1 MNFQSILSDLKAKKY
16 QPVYFLM
23 GEESYFID
31 LISDYIINEV
41 LDDTEKEFNQTVLY
55 AKDIDVQT
63 VISTA
68 KQFPLMGKRTVVIIK
83 EAQQL
88 KKIEQLENYLNNP
101 QESTILVFCYKYKS
115 LDKRKSLYKI
125 LSKKAVLFESKKL
138 YDNQVPA
145 WIVNY
150 LSSKQYKIGHKA
162 SHLIAEY
169 LGNDLNK
176 ISNELEKLMII
187 LPANSEITS
196 ESIESNIGISKDYNN
211 FELTNALAKKDIIKS
226 NRIANFFSKNP
237 KENPLVVSVGVI
249 FNFFQKVLLYHTIID
264 KSSNNVARLLKIN
277 PYFIKDYQ
285 IAAKNYSKSKSI
297 EVIGLCRTYDMKSK
311 GVDNHS
317 INDGELLK
325 EFLFKILH

>member
-31 LISDYIINEV
+31 FISDYIINEV
-41 LDDTEKEFNQTVLY
+41 LNDTEKEFNQTVLY

-297 EVIGLCRTYDMKSK
+297 EIIGLCRTYDMKSK

>member
-41 LDDTEKEFNQTVLY
+41 LNDTEKEFNQTVLY

-68 KQFPLMGKRTVVIIK
+68 KRFPLIGKRTVVIIK

-115 LDKRKSLYKI
+115 LDKRKSIYKI

-176 ISNELEKLMII
+176 ISNELDKLMII

-211 FELTNALAKKDIIKS
+211 FELTNAIAKKDIIKS

>member
-1 MNFQSILSDLKAKKY
+1 
-16 QPVYFLM
+16 M

-31 LISDYIINEV
+31 FISDYIINEV
-41 LDDTEKEFNQTVLY
+41 LNDTEKEFNQTVLY

-115 LDKRKSLYKI
+115 LDKRKSIYKI

>member
-41 LDDTEKEFNQTVLY
+41 LNDTEKEFNQTVLY

-68 KQFPLMGKRTVVIIK
+68 KRFPLIGKRTVVIIK

-115 LDKRKSLYKI
+115 LDKRKSIYKI

-176 ISNELEKLMII
+176 ISNELDKLMII

>member
-1 MNFQSILSDLKAKKY
+1 MNFEAILSDLKAKKY

-23 GEESYFID
+23 GEESYYID
-31 LISDYIINEV
+31 YISDYISNEV
-41 LDDTEKEFNQTVLY
+41 LNDTEKEFNQTVLY

-68 KQFPLMGKRTVVIIK
+68 KQFPFMGERMVVIIK

-88 KKIEQLENYLNNP
+88 KKIELLENYLKNP
-101 QESTILVFCYKYKS
+101 QESTILVFCHKYKS
-115 LDKRKSLYKI
+115 LDKRKSIYKT

-150 LSSKQYKIGHKA
+150 LSYKQYKIGHKA

-176 ISNELEKLMII
+176 VSNELDKLMII
-187 LPANSEITS
+187 TSANSEITA
-196 ESIESNIGISKDYNN
+196 ESIETNIGISKDYNN
-211 FELTNALAKKDIIKS
+211 FELTNALAKKDILKS
-226 NRIANFFSKNP
+226 NRIANFFAQNSKD
-237 KENPLVVSVGVI
+237 NPLVVSVGVI
-249 FNFFQKVLLYHTIID
+249 FNFFQKVLLYHTLID
-264 KSSNNVARLLKIN
+264 KSSNNAARVLKVN
-277 PYFIKDYQ
+277 PYFIKDFQ
-285 IAAKNYSKSKSI
+285 MAARNYSKRKSMDI
-297 EVIGLCRTYDMKSK
+297 IGLCRKYDMKSK

>member
-1 MNFQSILSDLKAKKY
+1 MNFEAILSDLKAKKY

-23 GEESYFID
+23 GEESYYID
-31 LISDYIINEV
+31 YISDYISNEV
-41 LDDTEKEFNQTVLY
+41 LNDTEKEFNQTVLY

-68 KQFPLMGKRTVVIIK
+68 KQFPFMGERMVVIVK

-115 LDKRKSLYKI
+115 FDKRKSIYKT

-145 WIVNY
+145 WIANY

-176 ISNELEKLMII
+176 VSNELEKMII
-187 LPANSEITS
+187 ITPANSEITA
-196 ESIESNIGISKDYNN
+196 ESIETNIGISKDYNN
-211 FELTNALAKKDIIKS
+211 FELTNALAKKDILKS
-226 NRIANFFSKNP
+226 NRIANFFAQNP
-237 KENPLVVSVGVI
+237 KDNPLVVSVGVI
-249 FNFFQKVLLYHTIID
+249 FNFFQKVLLYHTLTD
-264 KSSNNVARLLKIN
+264 KTSNNAARVLKVH
-277 PYFIKDYQ
+277 PDFIIEYQ
-285 IAAKNYSKSKSI
+285 MAARNYS
-297 EVIGLCRTYDMKSK
+297 
-311 GVDNHS
+311 
-317 INDGELLK
+317 
-325 EFLFKILH
+325 

>member
-31 LISDYIINEV
+31 FISDYIINEV
-41 LDDTEKEFNQTVLY
+41 LNDTEKEFNQTVLY

-68 KQFPLMGKRTVVIIK
+68 KQFPVMGKRTVVIIK

-115 LDKRKSLYKI
+115 LDKRKSIYKI

>member
-1 MNFQSILSDLKAKKY
+1 MNFEAILSDLKSKKY

-31 LISDYIINEV
+31 YITDYISNEI
-41 LDDTEKEFNQTVLY
+41 LNDTEKEFNQTVLY

-63 VISTA
+63 IISTA
-68 KQFPLMGKRTVVIIK
+68 KQFPFMGERMVVIVK

-101 QESTILVFCYKYKS
+101 HKSTILVFCYKYKS
-115 LDKRKSLYKI
+115 LDKRKSIYKI

-145 WIVNY
+145 WIENY
-150 LSSKQYKIGHKA
+150 LSSMQYKIEHKA
-162 SHLIAEY
+162 SNLIAEF

-176 ISNELEKLMII
+176 VSNELDKLMII
-187 LPANSEITS
+187 TPPNSEITA
-196 ESIESNIGISKDYNN
+196 EIIETNIGISKDFNN
-211 FELTNALAKKDIIKS
+211 FELTNALAKKDILKC
-226 NRIANFFSKNP
+226 NRIANYFAQNP
-237 KENPLVVSVGVI
+237 KNNPFIVSVSVI
-249 FNFFQKVLLYHTIID
+249 FNFFQKILLYHTLTN
-264 KSSNNVARLLKIN
+264 KSNSNVARVLNVN

-285 IAAKNYSKSKSI
+285 IAAMNYNKRKSMDI
-297 EVIGLCRTYDMKSK
+297 IGLCRTYDMKSK

-317 INDGELLK
+317 INEGELLK

>member
-1 MNFQSILSDLKAKKY
+1 MNFEAILSDLKAKKY

-23 GEESYFID
+23 GEESYYID
-31 LISDYIINEV
+31 YISDYITSEV
-41 LDDTEKEFNQTVLY
+41 LNDTEKEFNQTVLY

-68 KQFPLMGKRTVVIIK
+68 KQFPFMGERMVVIVK

-101 QESTILVFCYKYKS
+101 QESTILVFCHKYKS
-115 LDKRKSLYKI
+115 LDKRKSIYKT
-125 LSKKAVLFESKKL
+125 LSKKALLFESKKL

-176 ISNELEKLMII
+176 VSNELDKLMII
-187 LPANSEITS
+187 TPANSEITA
-196 ESIESNIGISKDYNN
+196 ESIETNIGISKDYNN
-211 FELTNALAKKDIIKS
+211 FELTNALAKKDILKS
-226 NRIANFFSKNP
+226 NRIANFFAQNP
-237 KENPLVVSVGVI
+237 KDNPLVVSVGII
-249 FNFFQKVLLYHTIID
+249 FNFFQKVLLYHTLKD
-264 KSSNNVARLLKIN
+264 KSSNNAARVLKVN

-285 IAAKNYSKSKSI
+285 MAARNYSKRKSMDI
-297 EVIGLCRTYDMKSK
+297 IGLCRIYDMKSK

>member
-1 MNFQSILSDLKAKKY
+1 MNFEAILSDLKAKKY

-23 GEESYFID
+23 GEESYYID
-31 LISDYIINEV
+31 YISDYISNEV
-41 LDDTEKEFNQTVLY
+41 LNDTEKEFNQTVLY

-68 KQFPLMGKRTVVIIK
+68 KQFPFMGERMVVIVK

-101 QESTILVFCYKYKS
+101 QESTILVFCHKYKS
-115 LDKRKSLYKI
+115 LDKRKSIYKT

-150 LSSKQYKIGHKA
+150 LASKQYKIGHKA

-176 ISNELEKLMII
+176 VSNELDKLII
-187 LPANSEITS
+187 ITPPNSEITA
-196 ESIESNIGISKDYNN
+196 ESIETNIGISKDYNN
-211 FELTNALAKKDIIKS
+211 FELTNALAKKDILKS
-226 NRIANFFSKNP
+226 NRIANFFAQNP
-237 KENPLVVSVGVI
+237 KDNPLVVSVGVI
-249 FNFFQKVLLYHTIID
+249 FNFFQKVLLYHTLSD
-264 KSSNNVARLLKIN
+264 KSGNNAARVLKVN

-285 IAAKNYSKSKSI
+285 MAARNYSKRKSMDI
-297 EVIGLCRTYDMKSK
+297 I
-311 GVDNHS
+311 
-317 INDGELLK
+317 
-325 EFLFKILH
+325 

>member
-31 LISDYIINEV
+31 FISDYIINEV
-41 LDDTEKEFNQTVLY
+41 LNDTEKEFNQTVLY

-115 LDKRKSLYKI
+115 LDRRKSIYKI

-150 LSSKQYKIGHKA
+150 LTSKQYKIGHKA

-311 GVDNHS
+311 GVDNQS

>member
-1 MNFQSILSDLKAKKY
+1 MNFEAILSDLKAKKY

-23 GEESYFID
+23 GEESYYID
-31 LISDYIINEV
+31 SISDHISSQV
-41 LDDTEKEFNQTVLY
+41 LNDTEKEFNQTILY
-55 AKDIDVQT
+55 GKDTDVQT

-68 KQFPLMGKRTVVIIK
+68 KQFPFMGERMVVIVK

-88 KKIEQLENYLNNP
+88 KKIEQLENYLNKP
-101 QESTILVFCYKYKS
+101 QESTILVLCHKYKS
-115 LDKRKSLYKI
+115 LDKRKSIYKT

-138 YDNQVPA
+138 YDNQVPS

-176 ISNELEKLMII
+176 VSNELDKLMII
-187 LPANSEITS
+187 TPANSEITA
-196 ESIESNIGISKDYNN
+196 ESVETNIGISKDYNN
-211 FELTNALAKKDIIKS
+211 FELTNALAKKDILKS
-226 NRIANFFSKNP
+226 NRIANFFAQNP
-237 KENPLVVSVGVI
+237 KDNPLVVSVGVI
-249 FNFFQKVLLYHTIID
+249 FNFFQKVLLYHTLTD
-264 KSSNNVARLLKIN
+264 KSSNNAARVLKVN

-285 IAAKNYSKSKSI
+285 MAARNYSKRKSMDI
-297 EVIGLCRTYDMKSK
+297 IGLCRTYDMKSK

>member
-31 LISDYIINEV
+31 FISDYIINEV

-115 LDKRKSLYKI
+115 LDKRKSIYKI

-211 FELTNALAKKDIIKS
+211 FELTNALAKKDIIKA

-264 KSSNNVARLLKIN
+264 KSSNNVARMLKIN

-311 GVDNHS
+311 GVNNHS

>member
-1 MNFQSILSDLKAKKY
+1 MNFEAILSDLKAKKY

-23 GEESYFID
+23 GEESYYID
-31 LISDYIINEV
+31 YISDYISNEV
-41 LDDTEKEFNQTVLY
+41 LNDTEKEFNQTVLY

-68 KQFPLMGKRTVVIIK
+68 KQFPFMGERMVVIVK

-101 QESTILVFCYKYKS
+101 QESTILVFCHKYKS
-115 LDKRKSLYKI
+115 LDKRKSIYKT

-176 ISNELEKLMII
+176 VSNELDKLMII
-187 LPANSEITS
+187 TPANSEITA
-196 ESIESNIGISKDYNN
+196 ESIETNIGISKDYNN
-211 FELTNALAKKDIIKS
+211 FELTNALAKKDILKS
-226 NRIANFFSKNP
+226 NRIANFFAQSP
-237 KENPLVVSVGVI
+237 KDNPLVVSVGVI
-249 FNFFQKVLLYHTIID
+249 FNFFQKVLLYHTLKD
-264 KSSNNVARLLKIN
+264 KSSNNAARVLKVN

-285 IAAKNYSKSKSI
+285 IAARNYSKRKSMDI
-297 EVIGLCRTYDMKSK
+297 IGLCRIYDMKSK

>member
-1 MNFQSILSDLKAKKY
+1 
-16 QPVYFLM
+16 M

-31 LISDYIINEV
+31 FISDYIINEV
-41 LDDTEKEFNQTVLY
+41 LNDTEKEFNQTVLY

-115 LDKRKSLYKI
+115 LDKRKSIYKI

-187 LPANSEITS
+187 IPANSEITS

>member
-1 MNFQSILSDLKAKKY
+1 M
-16 QPVYFLM
+16 
-23 GEESYFID
+23 
-31 LISDYIINEV
+31 
-41 LDDTEKEFNQTVLY
+41 
-55 AKDIDVQT
+55 
-63 VISTA
+63 
-68 KQFPLMGKRTVVIIK
+68 
-83 EAQQL
+83 
-88 KKIEQLENYLNNP
+88 
-101 QESTILVFCYKYKS
+101 
-115 LDKRKSLYKI
+115 
-125 LSKKAVLFESKKL
+125 
-138 YDNQVPA
+138 PA

>member
-41 LDDTEKEFNQTVLY
+41 LNDTEKEFNQTVLY

-68 KQFPLMGKRTVVIIK
+68 KRFPLIGKRTVVIIK

-115 LDKRKSLYKI
+115 LDKRKSIYKI

-211 FELTNALAKKDIIKS
+211 FELTNAIAKKDIIKS